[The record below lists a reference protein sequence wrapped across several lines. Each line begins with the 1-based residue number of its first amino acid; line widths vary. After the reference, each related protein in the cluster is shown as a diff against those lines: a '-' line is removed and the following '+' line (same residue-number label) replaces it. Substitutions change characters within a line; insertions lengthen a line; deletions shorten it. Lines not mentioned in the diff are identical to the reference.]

1 MKTVAF
7 LLNTDFEQVEY
18 VDVKNQLEEK
28 GYKTVLITTN
38 DEKMVQ
44 GLNHI
49 DKADTF
55 TADLFAKEA
64 QADDYDALA
73 LPGGTVN
80 ADALR
85 FDKDA
90 QNLVKQFNQAGKP
103 IAAICH
109 APWILIDTGIAKGK
123 TLTAYKTLQTDL
135 QNAGATFVDKAMQQD
150 GNLITSRTP
159 DDIAEFVTAIDKALS

>member
-7 LLNTDFEQVEY
+7 LLDTDFEQVEY

-38 DEKMVQ
+38 DEKTVQ

-159 DDIAEFVTAIDKALS
+159 DDIADFVAAIDKVLS

>member
-1 MKTVAF
+1 MKTIAF
-7 LLNTDFEQVEY
+7 LLDTDFEQVEY
-18 VDVKNQLEEK
+18 VDVKNQLENK

-38 DEKMVQ
+38 DKKTVQ

-55 TADLFAKEA
+55 EADLFANEA
-64 QADDYDALA
+64 RADDYDALA

-85 FDKDA
+85 FNKTA
-90 QNLVKQFNQAGKP
+90 QALVKQFYQSNKP

-109 APWILIDTGIAKGK
+109 APWIFIDTQLAKGN
-123 TLTAYKTLQTDL
+123 TLTAYQTLQTDL
-135 QNAGATFVDKAMQQD
+135 ENAGATFVDKSMQQD

-159 DDIAEFVTAIDKALS
+159 DDIADFVDAIDKALN